1 MSTKGKEKRHNRSIG
16 VIIAIILA
24 VSALVLAGFNTIMVL
39 MQLSSGTPIDT
50 QKSLVRVYLNNSY
63 NTAANDVVRLN
74 FTTTTLDLYSDF
86 DLEQDQFTSP
96 NDGYYRFDL
105 HLEMASSSTMILLV
119 MLRDGEI
126 YSQGTYSDNYRSL
139 SYSDIAYL
147 ESGTIVNFTLRFG
160 GAIGQVIGS
169 ATGERTRLLIEEL

>member
-16 VIIAIILA
+16 VIIAIFLA
-24 VSALVLAGFNTIMVL
+24 VSALLLAGVNTIMFL
-39 MQLSSGTPIDT
+39 MQPSSGTPIKT

-63 NTAANDVVRLN
+63 YTAANDVVLLN

-86 DLEQDQFTSP
+86 DLEKDEFISP
-96 NDGYYRFDL
+96 NDGYYRFDI
-105 HLEMASSSTMILLV
+105 HLEMASASTMILLT

-126 YSQGTYSDNYRSL
+126 YSQGTYSDTYRSL

-160 GAIGQVIGS
+160 GSLGQVIGS